1 MKKLLAALLILGS
14 LFFMPAALAEIE
26 TYTGEG
32 KATMSEAETLEKVIE
47 RAKTYALRNA
57 REKAGVYIRSQS
69 RLRDLELV
77 EDEVVTLT
85 SGILK
90 IKDSKVEKTLVND
103 AIQVYVIVTVTV
115 DSDDLQREIDKF
127 LARNPN
133 RKPEPP
139 NVEKTKPKEKI
150 EPSPPPAP
158 PVEKPKPVEKFEPP
172 PSPLIPSIEQ
182 SKPVGKI
189 DPTAPIKTVNP
200 PMDDEAMANE
210 LIKLLNKERE
220 KAGKKAFIPD
230 DILMRGAEI
239 RSRELA
245 RKISTDRPNG
255 TKWWTVLPVSYQQ
268 RVGWEYYFWGYNS
281 PQECANNIINSK
293 EAKWKDS
300 AKRIF
305 TSDLVKIGV
314 AHFYKEDSEHKHY
327 WVLFTFR

>member
-1 MKKLLAALLILGS
+1 MKKLLAALFILCS
-14 LFFMPAALAEIE
+14 LLFMPAALAEVE

-103 AIQVYVIVTVTV
+103 AIQVYVIVTVTI

-127 LARNPN
+127 LSQNPN
-133 RKPEPP
+133 RK
-139 NVEKTKPKEKI
+139 TTQ
-150 EPSPPPAP
+150 SPPPI
-158 PVEKPKPVEKFEPP
+158 EKPKPVEKFEPP

-189 DPTAPIKTVNP
+189 DSTAPVKTVNP
-200 PMDDEAMANE
+200 PMDDRAMANE

-245 RKISTDRPNG
+245 RKFSNDRPNG

-268 RVGWEYYFWGYNS
+268 RLGWEYYFWGYNS

-293 EAKWKDS
+293 DPKWKDD

-314 AHFYKEDSEHKHY
+314 AHFYKEDSQHKNY